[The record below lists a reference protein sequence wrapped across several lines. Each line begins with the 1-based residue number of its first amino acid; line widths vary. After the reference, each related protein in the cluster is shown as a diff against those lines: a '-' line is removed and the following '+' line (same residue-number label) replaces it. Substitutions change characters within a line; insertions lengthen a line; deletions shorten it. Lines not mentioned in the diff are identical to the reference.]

1 MHGKL
6 FDSQKDHHSMLLE
19 NELSWNPDF
28 KENRTAI
35 DREFRRYFRIAN
47 ARNPFSRLYS
57 AWNDKSRTHLHQ
69 NGSIDFTAF
78 KHGHY
83 GVGLSLF
90 YRKNY
95 SKISLV
101 VWKASKE
108 NWLKIQIK

>member
-1 MHGKL
+1 MELVLDRSDNQIIVSG
-6 FDSQKDHHSMLLE
+6 SEKDHHTMLLE

-35 DREFRRYFRIAN
+35 DREFRRYFRVAN

-57 AWNDKSRTHLHQ
+57 AWNDKSRTHLHL

-83 GVGLSLF
+83 GVGL
-90 YRKNY
+90 
-95 SKISLV
+95 
-101 VWKASKE
+101 
-108 NWLKIQIK
+108 